1 MQARAHGQAEHRPAA
16 RPACWGGNRTLGP
29 CPGAA
34 ASEAGAA
41 RQHAHPAVDVYVH
54 VNPPRCPHRYRHR
67 YRGRTTCTHDHTPR
81 PPARLLAGRWV
92 AEDRAL
98 RRSRRVAAPGLLL
111 AGRCQCTKKQASASC
126 RLAIGPTRSTMH
138 VRVPIGWPRP
148 MPGPPRPHNRWFCA
162 RGCAAAQGHRPRAC
176 RLKLNVLLDHALNVS
191 ISLFQVK
198 CGPILDR
205 REPHSHVPSSR
216 LHHICTTPTT
226 PHLPAH
232 HPASHPASH
241 PAPYGYPAPHSYCTT
256 WTSFCTMP
264 CTIPCTMPCTTPHHT
279 RLHYVRP
286 AECFPSGVH

>member
-1 MQARAHGQAEHRPAA
+1 
-16 RPACWGGNRTLGP
+16 
-29 CPGAA
+29 
-34 ASEAGAA
+34 
-41 RQHAHPAVDVYVH
+41 
-54 VNPPRCPHRYRHR
+54 
-67 YRGRTTCTHDHTPR
+67 
-81 PPARLLAGRWV
+81 
-92 AEDRAL
+92 
-98 RRSRRVAAPGLLL
+98 LL
-111 AGRCQCTKKQASASC
+111 AGRCQCTKEQASASC

-176 RLKLNVLLDHALNVS
+176 RLKLNVLLDHALC
-191 ISLFQVK
+191 LFQVK

-205 REPHSHVPSSR
+205 REPHSHIPSSSIVR

-226 PHLPAH
+226 PHLPAP

-264 CTIPCTMPCTTPHHT
+264 CTMPCTTPHHT
-279 RLHYVRP
+279 RLHHVRP
-286 AECFPSGVH
+286 APHPGPRSAPCTTLALHQTAPHSPAPHSPAPHLPAPHPPCTTLACTTSALHHKSKVTDLAVLQQT

>member
-1 MQARAHGQAEHRPAA
+1 
-16 RPACWGGNRTLGP
+16 
-29 CPGAA
+29 
-34 ASEAGAA
+34 
-41 RQHAHPAVDVYVH
+41 
-54 VNPPRCPHRYRHR
+54 
-67 YRGRTTCTHDHTPR
+67 
-81 PPARLLAGRWV
+81 
-92 AEDRAL
+92 
-98 RRSRRVAAPGLLL
+98 L
-111 AGRCQCTKKQASASC
+111 AGRCQCTKKRASASC

-176 RLKLNVLLDHALNVS
+176 RLKLNVLLDHALC
-191 ISLFQVK
+191 LFQVK

-205 REPHSHVPSSR
+205 REPHSHIPSSSIVR